1 MQPHIRR
8 RCISRGFRAERAY
21 KKTSILHTGIPVA
34 MPILIFIVQLFS
46 RLLPVESLR
55 LDLFAI
61 YIVQEELV
69 EDF

>member
-1 MQPHIRR
+1 MQPHIRW
-8 RCISRGFRAERAY
+8 RCTSLGFRAKCAY
-21 KKTSILHTGIPVA
+21 KKTSILYTGIAVA

-46 RLLPVESLR
+46 RLLLVESLR